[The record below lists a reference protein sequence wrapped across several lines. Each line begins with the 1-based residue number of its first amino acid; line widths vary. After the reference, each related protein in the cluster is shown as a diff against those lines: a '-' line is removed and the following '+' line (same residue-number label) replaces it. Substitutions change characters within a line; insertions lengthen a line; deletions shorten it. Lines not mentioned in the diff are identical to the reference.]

1 MGEAYTA
8 ADIKVL
14 SFDESVRK
22 RTGMYFAV
30 APNSPDLPT
39 NIVRGVIDDALHPVG
54 NGPHHTVD
62 IEITTDLRF
71 TVTDDQPPAFDDVGE
86 PMPGFYGSLI
96 DKRRWALAAAAALS
110 SHTLVELRVGGR
122 GWRQE
127 LTGVTPR
134 SVEPL
139 PTAAERDGTR
149 VTFQLDADFISPG
162 AAITTEIHQ
171 LQPRGNG
178 CATCADAPRADTLT
192 VRDQRLSAPRT
203 VKP

>member
-14 SFDESVRK
+14 SFEDAVRK

-54 NGPHHTVD
+54 NDAHHTVD
-62 IEITTDLRF
+62 IEITTDLCF
-71 TVTDDQPPAFDDVGE
+71 MVTDDQPPAFDDVGE

-110 SHTLVELRVGGR
+110 SHTLVEVRAGGR

-127 LTGVTPR
+127 LTGATPN
-134 SVEPL
+134 SVEPF
-139 PTAAERDGTR
+139 AAAGESDGTR
-149 VTFQLDADFISPG
+149 VTFQLDADFIASG
-162 AAITTEIHQ
+162 AAIITEIHQ
-171 LQPRGNG
+171 LQPRGKG
-178 CATCADAPRADTLT
+178 CATCADTPRAGTLT
-192 VRDQRLSAPRT
+192 VRDRRPPAP
-203 VKP
+203 